1 MEKVEKIEKVE
12 LPCSTSFLL
21 TVNFDYLKECIEFFN
36 KHINILYEKV
46 NDLNKKY
53 KNFEDLKKDVKE
65 NKIKTE
71 SGLRLLN
78 ELDDRIS
85 NYGQNILKNSEK
97 SYSNEQKIKELQ
109 EEIEK
114 LKKLNP
120 SGDGP
125 DLSKLEEK
133 YKELKE
139 EVDQS
144 NYYNRDNIDK
154 LNKKAIELEEKIEK
168 LEGKNNNDRVSYEK
182 KSSDEKKDEEKNN
195 FDEKNNL
202 DENKNRNASDND
214 DNNKKLNE
222 LTRRVDILEM
232 NMSKLGDKNIE
243 YIPSNSDVKVT
254 EIKETKLNDAG
265 NDNISNLNTDS
276 IDKKLKEFSDKINKL
291 EKEIKDLRSN
301 GSNNININLPLSEKN
316 DAENENNLNDGE
328 NNNNNEDNNN
338 SEKKNEQNESEEKK
352 EKGNQEI
359 TPKEGKGKDNRY
371 LLEIMSQI
379 TQLNNRLNADEFL
392 KKNEFNKFV
401 QKIEL
406 QLKDYNEKFNKIF
419 QKDALRNKLIE
430 DMSKNNKNTVKKTDN
445 IGETKIITGN
455 TGNYVTLETFQDFE
469 EKLPDLIISYLSEY
483 DFSSN
488 PSIEKLQ
495 KYIDENRNMIKEL
508 SSKINEIVLIN
519 TKNNQYYNEIIDNL
533 KKDVK
538 SNIKKVETEL
548 EKLRSM
554 QEDLDFLRLL
564 ILGQEEDAKY
574 QKMTKEE
581 KKNELLIGTSIK
593 EEMTIQSNYLK
604 KLSEGLNKVNSRIN
618 NLNKEILAMIKKDL
632 KNESNFILED
642 FKSGLK
648 DSIGKIERQLK
659 DKVDKLGLDEFWNK
673 INDQLV
679 SEMKE
684 KIDKKELNK
693 NNMVLKR
700 KIDNLESKISRT
712 LVDTLIDLQMDE
724 TPLVVK
730 RNYRDIRD
738 ITGPKCA
745 SCGQNLP
752 NGININNG
760 MISSSSD
767 FTGLQNKV
775 FKHYNISEKDKL
787 PDIKQNLPK

>member
-1 MEKVEKIEKVE
+1 MEKVEKIERVE

-21 TVNFDYLKECIEFFN
+21 TVNFDYLKECIDFFH
-36 KHINILYEKV
+36 KHINILYEKI

-53 KNFEDLKKDVKE
+53 KNFEDLKNDVKE

-78 ELDDRIS
+78 ELDNRIS

-97 SYSNEQKIKELQ
+97 SYSNEQKIKALQ

-125 DLSKLEEK
+125 DLSKLEESL
-133 YKELKE
+133 KELKE

-168 LEGKNNNDRVSYEK
+168 LEGKNNNDKISYEK
-182 KSSDEKKDEEKNN
+182 ISSDEKKDEEN
-195 FDEKNNL
+195 NNL
-202 DENKNRNASDND
+202 NENKNGSDND
-214 DNNKKLNE
+214 DTNKRLNE
-222 LTRRVDILEM
+222 LTRRVEILEM
-232 NMSKLGDKNIE
+232 NMSKSGDKNIE
-243 YIPSNSDVKVT
+243 FTPSKSDVKVT

-276 IDKKLKEFSDKINKL
+276 IEKKLKEFSDKINKL
-291 EKEIKDLRSN
+291 EKDIKALRSN
-301 GSNNININLPLSEKN
+301 GSNNININLPLSEN
-316 DAENENNLNDGE
+316 DGENENNLNDGE
-328 NNNNNEDNNN
+328 NNNNEENNK
-338 SEKKNEQNESEEKK
+338 SENKNEQNESEEKK
-352 EKGNQEI
+352 DGQNQEI
-359 TPKEGKGKDNRY
+359 TPKEAKGKDNRY
-371 LLEIMSQI
+371 ILEIMSQI
-379 TQLNNRLNADEFL
+379 SQLNNRLNSDDLL
-392 KKNEFNKFV
+392 KRAEFNKYV

-430 DMSKNNKNTVKKTDN
+430 DMSKNNKNTGKKTDN
-445 IGETKIITGN
+445 GETKIITGN
-455 TGNYVTLETFQDFE
+455 TGNYVTLEMFEDFE
-469 EKLPDLIISYLSEY
+469 EKFPDLIVNYLSEF

-495 KYIDENRNMIKEL
+495 KMIDENRNMIKEL
-508 SSKINEIVLIN
+508 SSKIDEIVLNN
-519 TKNNQYYNEIIDNL
+519 TKNNEYYNDVIDNL

-538 SNIKKVETEL
+538 NNIKKVETDL
-548 EKLRSM
+548 DRLNTMKD
-554 QEDLDFLRLL
+554 DLDFLRQL

-593 EEMTIQSNYLK
+593 EELGIQSNYLK

-618 NLNKEILAMIKKDL
+618 NLNKEFLAMIKKDL
-632 KNESNFILED
+632 KNESNLILED

-673 INDQLV
+673 INDQLI
-679 SEMKE
+679 SGMKE

-693 NNMVLKR
+693 NNLLLKR

-767 FTGLQNKV
+767 FTGLQNKA

-787 PDIKQNLPK
+787 PDIKQNVPK

>member
-97 SYSNEQKIKELQ
+97 SYSNEQKIKALQ
-109 EEIEK
+109 DEIEK

-125 DLSKLEEK
+125 DLSKLEESL
-133 YKELKE
+133 KELKE

-154 LNKKAIELEEKIEK
+154 LNKKAIELEEKIER
-168 LEGKNNNDRVSYEK
+168 LEGKNNNDKISYEK
-182 KSSDEKKDEEKNN
+182 KTVDEKNDEEN
-195 FDEKNNL
+195 NNL
-202 DENKNRNASDND
+202 DENKNDSDND
-214 DNNKKLNE
+214 DTNKRLNE
-222 LTRRVDILEM
+222 LTRRVDILEN

-243 YIPSNSDVKVT
+243 FTPSKSEAKVT
-254 EIKETKLNDAG
+254 EIKETKLNDAA
-265 NDNISNLNTDS
+265 NDNFSNLNTDS
-276 IDKKLKEFSDKINKL
+276 IEKKLKEFSDKINKL
-291 EKEIKDLRSN
+291 EKEIKALRSN
-301 GSNNININLPLSEKN
+301 GSNNININLPLSEN
-316 DAENENNLNDGE
+316 EGENENNLNYGE

-338 SEKKNEQNESEEKK
+338 SENKNEQNESEEKK
-352 EKGNQEI
+352 DNENQEI
-359 TPKEGKGKDNRY
+359 TPKEAKGKDNRY

-379 TQLNNRLNADEFL
+379 SQLNNRLNSDDLL
-392 KKNEFNKFV
+392 KKAEFNKYV

-430 DMSKNNKNTVKKTDN
+430 DMSKNNKNTGKKADSS
-445 IGETKIITGN
+445 GETKIITGN
-455 TGNYVTLETFQDFE
+455 TGNYVTLDMLQDFE
-469 EKLPDLIISYLSEY
+469 EKFPDLIVNYLSEF

-495 KYIDENRNMIKEL
+495 KLIDENRNMIKDL
-508 SSKINEIVLIN
+508 SSKIDEIVLNN
-519 TKNNQYYNEIIDNL
+519 TKNNEYYNDIIDNL

-538 SNIKKVETEL
+538 NTLKKVETDL
-548 EKLRSM
+548 DRLHNI
-554 QEDLDFLRLL
+554 QEEVDFLRQL

-593 EEMTIQSNYLK
+593 EEMSIQSNYLK
-604 KLSEGLNKVNSRIN
+604 KLSEGLNKINSRIN

-632 KNESNFILED
+632 KNESNLILED

-693 NNMVLKR
+693 NNMLLKR

-767 FTGLQNKV
+767 FTGLQNKA

>member
-1 MEKVEKIEKVE
+1 MEKVEKIERVE

-21 TVNFDYLKECIEFFN
+21 TVNFDYLKECIDFFH
-36 KHINILYEKV
+36 KHINILYEKI

-53 KNFEDLKKDVKE
+53 KNFEDLKNDVKE

-78 ELDDRIS
+78 ELDNRIS

-97 SYSNEQKIKELQ
+97 SYSNEQKIKALQ

-125 DLSKLEEK
+125 DLSKLEESL
-133 YKELKE
+133 KELKE

-168 LEGKNNNDRVSYEK
+168 LEGKNNNDKISYEK
-182 KSSDEKKDEEKNN
+182 ISSDEKKDEEN
-195 FDEKNNL
+195 NNL
-202 DENKNRNASDND
+202 NENKNGSDND
-214 DNNKKLNE
+214 DTNKRLNE
-222 LTRRVDILEM
+222 LTRRVEILEM
-232 NMSKLGDKNIE
+232 NMSKSGDKNIE
-243 YIPSNSDVKVT
+243 FTPSKSDVKVT

-276 IDKKLKEFSDKINKL
+276 IEKKLKEFSDKINKL
-291 EKEIKDLRSN
+291 EKDIKALRSN
-301 GSNNININLPLSEKN
+301 GSNNININLPLSEN
-316 DAENENNLNDGE
+316 DGENENNLNDGE
-328 NNNNNEDNNN
+328 NNNNEDNNN
-338 SEKKNEQNESEEKK
+338 NEENNKSENKNEQNESEEKK
-352 EKGNQEI
+352 DGQNQEI
-359 TPKEGKGKDNRY
+359 TPKEAKGKDNRY
-371 LLEIMSQI
+371 ILEIMSQI
-379 TQLNNRLNADEFL
+379 SQLNNRLNSDDLL
-392 KKNEFNKFV
+392 KRAEFNKYV

-430 DMSKNNKNTVKKTDN
+430 DMSKNNKNTGKKTDN
-445 IGETKIITGN
+445 GETKIITGN
-455 TGNYVTLETFQDFE
+455 TGNYVTLEMFEDFE
-469 EKLPDLIISYLSEY
+469 EKFPDLIVNYLSEF

-495 KYIDENRNMIKEL
+495 KMIDENRNMIKEL
-508 SSKINEIVLIN
+508 SSKIDEIVLNN
-519 TKNNQYYNEIIDNL
+519 TKNNEYYNDVIDNL

-538 SNIKKVETEL
+538 NNIKKVETDL
-548 EKLRSM
+548 DRLNTMKD
-554 QEDLDFLRLL
+554 DLDFLRQL

-593 EEMTIQSNYLK
+593 EELGIQSNYLK

-618 NLNKEILAMIKKDL
+618 NLNKEFLAMIKKDL
-632 KNESNFILED
+632 KNESNLILED

-673 INDQLV
+673 INDQLI
-679 SEMKE
+679 SGMKE

-693 NNMVLKR
+693 NNLLLKR

>member
-1 MEKVEKIEKVE
+1 MEKVEKIERVE

-21 TVNFDYLKECIEFFN
+21 TVNFDYLKECIDFFH
-36 KHINILYEKV
+36 KHINILYEKI

-53 KNFEDLKKDVKE
+53 KNFEDLKNDVKE

-78 ELDDRIS
+78 ELDNRIS

-97 SYSNEQKIKELQ
+97 SYSNEQKIKALQ

-125 DLSKLEEK
+125 DLSKLEESL
-133 YKELKE
+133 KELKE

-168 LEGKNNNDRVSYEK
+168 LEGKNNNDKISYEK
-182 KSSDEKKDEEKNN
+182 ISSDEKKDEEN
-195 FDEKNNL
+195 NNL
-202 DENKNRNASDND
+202 NENKNGSDND
-214 DNNKKLNE
+214 DTNKRLNE

-232 NMSKLGDKNIE
+232 NMSKSGDKNIE
-243 YIPSNSDVKVT
+243 FTPSKSDVKVT

-276 IDKKLKEFSDKINKL
+276 IEKKLKEFSDKINKL
-291 EKEIKDLRSN
+291 EKDIKALRSN
-301 GSNNININLPLSEKN
+301 GSNNININLPLSEN
-316 DAENENNLNDGE
+316 DGENENNLNDGE
-328 NNNNNEDNNN
+328 NNNNEDNNN
-338 SEKKNEQNESEEKK
+338 NEENNKSENKNEQNESEEKK
-352 EKGNQEI
+352 DGQNQEI
-359 TPKEGKGKDNRY
+359 TPKEAKGKDNRY
-371 LLEIMSQI
+371 ILEIMSQI
-379 TQLNNRLNADEFL
+379 SQLNNRLNSDDLL
-392 KKNEFNKFV
+392 KRAEFNKYV

-430 DMSKNNKNTVKKTDN
+430 DMSKNNKNTGKKTDN
-445 IGETKIITGN
+445 GETKIITGN
-455 TGNYVTLETFQDFE
+455 TGNYVTLEMFEDFE
-469 EKLPDLIISYLSEY
+469 EKFPDLIVNYLSEF

-495 KYIDENRNMIKEL
+495 KMIDENRNMIKEL
-508 SSKINEIVLIN
+508 SSKIDEIVLNN
-519 TKNNQYYNEIIDNL
+519 TKNNEYYNDVIDNL

-538 SNIKKVETEL
+538 NNIKKVETDL
-548 EKLRSM
+548 DRLNTMKD
-554 QEDLDFLRLL
+554 DLDFLRQL

-593 EEMTIQSNYLK
+593 EELGIQSNYLK

-618 NLNKEILAMIKKDL
+618 NLNKEFLAMIKKDL
-632 KNESNFILED
+632 KNESNLILED

-673 INDQLV
+673 INDQLI
-679 SEMKE
+679 SGMKE

-693 NNMVLKR
+693 NNLLLKR

-767 FTGLQNKV
+767 FTGLQNKA

-787 PDIKQNLPK
+787 PDIKQNVPK

>member
-1 MEKVEKIEKVE
+1 MEKVEKIERVE

-21 TVNFDYLKECIEFFN
+21 TVNFDYLKECIDFFH
-36 KHINILYEKV
+36 KHINILYEKI

-53 KNFEDLKKDVKE
+53 KNFEDLKNDVKE

-78 ELDDRIS
+78 ELDNRIS

-97 SYSNEQKIKELQ
+97 SYSNEQKIKALQ

-125 DLSKLEEK
+125 DLSKLEESL
-133 YKELKE
+133 KELKE

-168 LEGKNNNDRVSYEK
+168 LEGKNNNDKISYEK
-182 KSSDEKKDEEKNN
+182 ISSDEKKDEEN
-195 FDEKNNL
+195 NNL
-202 DENKNRNASDND
+202 NENKNGSDND
-214 DNNKKLNE
+214 DTNKRLNE
-222 LTRRVDILEM
+222 LTRRVEILEM
-232 NMSKLGDKNIE
+232 NMSKSGDKNIE
-243 YIPSNSDVKVT
+243 FTPSKSDVKVT

-276 IDKKLKEFSDKINKL
+276 IEKKLKEFSDKINKL
-291 EKEIKDLRSN
+291 EKDIKALRSN
-301 GSNNININLPLSEKN
+301 GSNNININLPLSEN
-316 DAENENNLNDGE
+316 DGENENNLNDGE
-328 NNNNNEDNNN
+328 NNNNEENNK
-338 SEKKNEQNESEEKK
+338 SENKNEQNESEEKK
-352 EKGNQEI
+352 DSQNQEI
-359 TPKEGKGKDNRY
+359 TPKEAKGKDNRY
-371 LLEIMSQI
+371 ILEIMSQI
-379 TQLNNRLNADEFL
+379 SQLNNRLNSDDLL
-392 KKNEFNKFV
+392 KRAEFNKYV

-430 DMSKNNKNTVKKTDN
+430 DMSKNNKNTGKKTDN
-445 IGETKIITGN
+445 GETKIITGN
-455 TGNYVTLETFQDFE
+455 TGNYVTLEMFEDFE
-469 EKLPDLIISYLSEY
+469 EKFPDLIVNYLSEF

-495 KYIDENRNMIKEL
+495 KMIDENRNMIKEL
-508 SSKINEIVLIN
+508 SSKIDEIVLNN
-519 TKNNQYYNEIIDNL
+519 TKNNEYYNDVIDNL

-538 SNIKKVETEL
+538 NNIKKVETDL
-548 EKLRSM
+548 DRLNTMKD
-554 QEDLDFLRLL
+554 DLDFLRQL

-593 EEMTIQSNYLK
+593 EELGIQSNYLK

-618 NLNKEILAMIKKDL
+618 NLNKEFLAMIKKDL
-632 KNESNFILED
+632 KNESNLILED

-673 INDQLV
+673 INDQLI
-679 SEMKE
+679 SGMKE

-693 NNMVLKR
+693 NNLLLKR

-767 FTGLQNKV
+767 FTGLQNKA

-787 PDIKQNLPK
+787 PDIKQNVPK

>member
-97 SYSNEQKIKELQ
+97 SYSNEQKIKALQ
-109 EEIEK
+109 DEIEK

-125 DLSKLEEK
+125 DLSKLEESL
-133 YKELKE
+133 KELKE

-154 LNKKAIELEEKIEK
+154 LNKKAIELEEKIER
-168 LEGKNNNDRVSYEK
+168 LEGKNNNDKISYEK
-182 KSSDEKKDEEKNN
+182 KTVDEKNDEEN
-195 FDEKNNL
+195 NNL
-202 DENKNRNASDND
+202 DENKNDSDND
-214 DNNKKLNE
+214 DTNKRLNE
-222 LTRRVDILEM
+222 LTRRVDILEN

-243 YIPSNSDVKVT
+243 FTPSKSEAKVT
-254 EIKETKLNDAG
+254 EIKETKLNDAA
-265 NDNISNLNTDS
+265 NDNFSNLNTDS
-276 IDKKLKEFSDKINKL
+276 IEKKLKEFSDKINKL
-291 EKEIKDLRSN
+291 EKEIKALRSN
-301 GSNNININLPLSEKN
+301 GSNNININLPLSEN
-316 DAENENNLNDGE
+316 EGENENNLNNEE

-338 SEKKNEQNESEEKK
+338 SENKNEQNESEEKK
-352 EKGNQEI
+352 DNENQEI
-359 TPKEGKGKDNRY
+359 TPKEAKGKDNRY

-379 TQLNNRLNADEFL
+379 SQLNNRLNSDDLL
-392 KKNEFNKFV
+392 KKAEFNKYV

-430 DMSKNNKNTVKKTDN
+430 DMSKNNKNTGKKADSS
-445 IGETKIITGN
+445 GETKIITGN
-455 TGNYVTLETFQDFE
+455 TGNYVTLDMFQDFE
-469 EKLPDLIISYLSEY
+469 EKFPDLIVNYLSEF

-495 KYIDENRNMIKEL
+495 KLIDENRNMIKDL
-508 SSKINEIVLIN
+508 SSKIDEIVLNN
-519 TKNNQYYNEIIDNL
+519 TKNNEYYNDIIDNL

-538 SNIKKVETEL
+538 NTLKKVETDL
-548 EKLRSM
+548 DRLHNI
-554 QEDLDFLRLL
+554 QEDVDFLRQL

-593 EEMTIQSNYLK
+593 EEMSIQSNYLK
-604 KLSEGLNKVNSRIN
+604 KLSEGLNKINSRIN

-632 KNESNFILED
+632 KNESNLILED

-693 NNMVLKR
+693 NNMLLKR
-700 KIDNLESKISRT
+700 KIYL
-712 LVDTLIDLQMDE
+712 
-724 TPLVVK
+724 
-730 RNYRDIRD
+730 
-738 ITGPKCA
+738 
-745 SCGQNLP
+745 
-752 NGININNG
+752 
-760 MISSSSD
+760 
-767 FTGLQNKV
+767 
-775 FKHYNISEKDKL
+775 
-787 PDIKQNLPK
+787 